1 MSQNTKGQKIRLAKA
16 HRQNHRVPTWVIIK
30 TARKVVGHPK
40 RRSWR
45 RSDLDAK

>member
-1 MSQNTKGQKIRLAKA
+1 MSQNSKGQKIRLAKA

-40 RRSWR
+40 RRNWR
-45 RSDLDAK
+45 RSDLDVK